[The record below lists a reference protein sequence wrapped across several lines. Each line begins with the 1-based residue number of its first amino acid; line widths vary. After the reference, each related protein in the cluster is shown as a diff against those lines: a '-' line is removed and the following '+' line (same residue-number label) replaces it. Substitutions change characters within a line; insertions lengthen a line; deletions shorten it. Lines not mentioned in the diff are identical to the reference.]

1 MTANNDDH
9 YDEYRAQAQRLQP
22 DVGEAFAIL
31 KAAMHADPSYA
42 YGWHANI
49 AMALYDNM
57 PQTFWMPD
65 KSEYHK
71 ITNDAAS
78 NFMMRAFEVE
88 TSVDML
94 IKEEPE
100 RFPKGPKSA

>member
-1 MTANNDDH
+1 MTANNDDP
-9 YDEYRAQAQRLQP
+9 YEPQAKRLQP

-31 KAAMHADPSYA
+31 KDAMQRDDAYA

-57 PQTFWMPD
+57 PETFWMPD
-65 KSEYHK
+65 RKHWHK

-78 NFMMRAFEVE
+78 AFMSRAFEVK
-88 TSVDML
+88 TSDDML
-94 IKEEPE
+94 TKSDPD
-100 RFPKGPKSA
+100 RFPKGTRRV